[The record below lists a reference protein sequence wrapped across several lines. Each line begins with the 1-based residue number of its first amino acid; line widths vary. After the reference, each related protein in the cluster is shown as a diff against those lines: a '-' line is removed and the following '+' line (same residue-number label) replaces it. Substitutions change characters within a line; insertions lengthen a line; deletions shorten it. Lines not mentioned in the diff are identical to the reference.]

1 MVPKGS
7 GFIRLA
13 LAGEAG
19 LFLLAWALGRGLGIS
34 PLTEIQPS
42 LGAFLWGVIAT
53 VPLGLG
59 LAWMLTTSWSPIRRL
74 VALVTEQIGPAL
86 AGCSAVELALLA
98 VAAGVSEEVLFRGV
112 VQIGLVRAVP
122 AWLALIMASTAFG
135 LVHFASRAYAAVA
148 GVIGIYLGTLL
159 LVQGSL
165 LAPIV
170 THALYD
176 FVALLY
182 VARRRTA

>member
-1 MVPKGS
+1 M
-7 GFIRLA
+7 
-13 LAGEAG
+13 
-19 LFLLAWALGRGLGIS
+19 AWALGRWIGIS
-34 PLTEIQPS
+34 PLEEIQPS
-42 LGAFLWGVIAT
+42 FGALIWGVVAT

-86 AGCSAVELALLA
+86 AGCSVAQLALLA

-112 VQIGLVRAVP
+112 VQTGLARAVP
-122 AWLALIMASTAFG
+122 AGLALIMASTAFG
-135 LVHFASRAYAAVA
+135 LVHFASRAYAVVA
-148 GVIGIYLGTLL
+148 GVIGVYLGTLL

-165 LAPIV
+165 VSPII

-176 FVALLY
+176 FVALLC
-182 VARRRTA
+182 VGRRQRA